1 MFIPRP
7 KQQAVLAYTGGYMG
21 VSAVPGSGKTH
32 TLSALAA
39 QLVASGGLA
48 DDQEVL
54 IVTLV
59 NSAVDNF
66 ARRVDEFVTEV
77 GLLPHVG
84 YRVRTLHGLA
94 HDIVRER
101 PGLVGLANEFQIV
114 DERTAGEI
122 LTEAAETWAAGHPE
136 AADAFLR
143 DDLDDRKRDWVRR
156 EQWPAVVVSVAQEF
170 IRLAKDLQKTPELI
184 RSELDKRPEPLPLLE
199 MGWAIYADYERG
211 LNYRAAVDYDDLI
224 RLALRALELDGEY
237 LKRLRHRWPFILEDE
252 AQDSSQLQERIL
264 RLLAG
269 APSTSS
275 GRATTP
281 GAEPAEACAGPATSS
296 GHGGNW
302 VRVGDPNQ
310 AIFETFTTASPH
322 FLRDFLREPGVQAC
336 ELPNSGRSTHSII
349 TLANAL
355 VDWTRLAHPVRAV
368 REALVAPP
376 HIAPTPDGDPQPN
389 PPDDPEGIKLVA
401 RKFTPGE
408 ELEAVVGSLARWL
421 PEHPD
426 RTAAVLVPRNDRG
439 FAVVKALKEA
449 GIEAVELLR
458 SSQSTREAAGALGN
472 ILAFL
477 ADPVSAKKL
486 SVAYAVWRRADRG
499 DADAAPRLEHVVKAL
514 RRCAAVEDFLWPRL
528 DREPLAAL
536 DLAGADDAL
545 LDQVRAFRALA
556 CRWQDA
562 VILPIDQL
570 ILTIAG
576 DLFDRPAD
584 LAVAHKLAVALEQAA
599 AGHPAWRLPELT
611 QELAAIAK
619 NERKFLGL
627 AEADTG
633 FDPDSHKGKVVVATM
648 HKAKGLEWDRVYLMS
663 INAYDFPAALP
674 GDSYISERWFIRDSL
689 NLNAEA
695 LAQLRGLFAEDLLA
709 PGGSNR
715 LPAGQATEQARLDYT
730 AERLRLLYVG
740 ITRARRE
747 LVITW
752 NTGRQPVGDV
762 QPAVPFIALRTWW
775 EERQRG

>member
-7 KQQAVLAYTGGYMG
+7 KQQEVLAYTGGYMG

-39 QLVASGGLA
+39 QLVASGRLA

-66 ARRVDEFVTEV
+66 ARRVDEFVTAV

-114 DERTAGEI
+114 DERTADEI
-122 LTEAAETWAAGHPE
+122 LTEAAEAWAAAHPDV
-136 AADAFLR
+136 ADLFLR
-143 DDLDDRKRDWVRR
+143 LDLDDRKRDWVRR
-156 EQWPAVVVSVAQEF
+156 EQWPGVAASIARDF
-170 IRLAKDLQKTPELI
+170 IRLAKDMQKTPELI
-184 RSELDKRPEPLPLLE
+184 RSELDRRPEPLPLLE
-199 MGWAIYADYERG
+199 LGWAIYADYERG

-237 LKRLRHRWPFILEDE
+237 LRRLRYRWPFILEDE

-269 APSTSS
+269 P
-275 GRATTP
+275 
-281 GAEPAEACAGPATSS
+281 
-296 GHGGNW
+296 GGNW

-322 FLRDFLREPGVQAC
+322 FLRRFLREPGVQART
-336 ELPNSGRSTHSII
+336 LPNSGRSTRSII
-349 TLANAL
+349 SLANAL
-355 VDWTRLAHPVRAV
+355 VDWTRQEHPTPAV

-376 HIAPTPDGDPQPN
+376 YIEPTPDGDPQPN
-389 PPDDPEGIKLVA
+389 PPDDPAGVKLIA

-408 ELEAVVGSLARWL
+408 ELEAVVGSLVRWL

-426 RTAAVLVPRNDRG
+426 RTVAVLVPRNDRG

-449 GIEAVELLR
+449 GIEAIELLK

-477 ADPVSAKKL
+477 ADPVSARKL
-486 SVAYAVWRRADRG
+486 ALAYTVWRRADRG
-499 DADAAPRLEHVVKAL
+499 DADAAARLEHVAKAL

-528 DREPLAAL
+528 DREPLDAL
-536 DLAGADDAL
+536 DLAGADDVL
-545 LDQVRAFRALA
+545 LDQVRAFRQLA
-556 CRWQDA
+556 QRWQAA

-570 ILTIAG
+570 ILTIAA

-584 LAVAHKLAVALEQAA
+584 LAVAHKLAVTLEQIG

-611 QELAAIAK
+611 HELAAIAR

-627 AEADTG
+627 AEADIG
-633 FDPDSHKGKVVVATM
+633 FDPDAHRGKVVVVTM

-663 INAYDFPAALP
+663 VNAYDFPSALP
-674 GDSYISERWFIRDSL
+674 GDAYISERWFIRDSL
-689 NLNAEA
+689 NLNAET
-695 LAQLRGLFAEDLLA
+695 LAQLRALFAEDLLA
-709 PGGSNR
+709 PY
-715 LPAGQATEQARLDYT
+715 LPPGQATEQARFDYA

-740 ITRARRE
+740 LTRARRE
-747 LVITW
+747 LIVTW
-752 NTGRQPVGDV
+752 NTGRQPVGEV
-762 QPAVPFIALRTWW
+762 QPAAAFVALRTWW
-775 EERQRG
+775 EAHGA